1 MRRAGRVRGWT
12 WRLAPCALVLLLGLA
27 ASTAAF
33 AQARPGAAQPA
44 APPSPDPDASVFED
58 VDECDLLAAHP
69 NDPERLA
76 EGVADDQII
85 PRLAMRACEAA
96 LRRQPNEAR
105 FVFQL
110 GRALLAADRRQQAA
124 QQFERA
130 AQLNYGAG
138 LAYLGDAFQFGH
150 GVTANAAR
158 ALELYRRALE
168 RGFKPAEG
176 QIEMLTFDPA
186 RFTNELPALLF
197 RGETAPFADATSPA
211 STLYS
216 VYLFGFVSTLVQEC
230 QALLPPAV
238 MFPLLI
244 RRYPDGWT
252 PEVDVRFDVMR
263 AGPAAEFD
271 ARAFVR
277 RHGCDGPVAREM
289 AGRITRFLLLP

>member
-1 MRRAGRVRGWT
+1 M
-12 WRLAPCALVLLLGLA
+12 
-27 ASTAAF
+27 F
-33 AQARPGAAQPA
+33 
-44 APPSPDPDASVFED
+44 DD

-76 EGVADDQII
+76 EGVADDQIV
-85 PRLAMRACEAA
+85 PRLALRACEAA

-105 FVFQL
+105 FVFQM

-158 ALELYRRALE
+158 ALELYRRAVE

-186 RFTNELPALLF
+186 RFTNQLPTLLF
-197 RGETAPFADATSPA
+197 QGETAALADTSRQPIN
-211 STLYS
+211 

-238 MFPLLI
+238 MIPLLV
-244 RRYPDGWT
+244 RRYPENWT
-252 PEVDVRFDVMR
+252 PEADVRFDVMR
-263 AGPAAEFD
+263 FAPAAEFD

-289 AGRITRFLLLP
+289 AGRITRFFLLP